1 MGALSWRFAMSLKL
15 FLTQFHNTAVLIRRM
30 PHLRRVH
37 MRFSFESL
45 HHSGYFD
52 ELLRLF
58 RKISIFKT
66 RPAEGACELWY
77 QGLTYPQPDKLRE
90 LNVPNIDILN
100 APITLTT
107 WDQAWQSE
115 QVDPQELEQRLRVE
129 VAVLEA
135 WKAKHGCSLW
145 ESKRL
150 FRD

>member
-1 MGALSWRFAMSLKL
+1 
-15 FLTQFHNTAVLIRRM
+15 
-30 PHLRRVH
+30 